1 MKLLHNIF
9 FLFSIILFVSSCSP
23 PLDKTMVQDKK
34 ESPESSYSQA
44 MVEFEN
50 KNYDLALE
58 IFKDLERKFPL
69 SNEAVQSQIMSAF
82 IDYIRMD
89 YTEAIFKLNRVI
101 KRYPSYKN
109 SDYAYYLKALC
120 YYEQIENEQLDGKN
134 NILALKNFQQI
145 LNRFPESK
153 YARDS
158 EQKIISVKEN
168 IAAKHMNIGFF
179 YLKRKKYLA
188 ALNRYKKV
196 INEHSQSKF
205 TPEAL
210 HRLVEIYYTLGM
222 LEDAKKAASTLGY
235 NYPNSEWY
243 KYSFNIVG
251 EIVETKDK
259 KSLLQKIFKPL
270 SQKNE

>member
-1 MKLLHNIF
+1 MKFLHNIF
-9 FLFSIILFVSSCSP
+9 FLFLIIHFVSACSQSS
-23 PLDKTMVQDKK
+23 DKNIVQDNT
-34 ESPESSYSQA
+34 ENPEYYYTQA
-44 MVEFEN
+44 MIEFEN
-50 KNYDLALE
+50 KNYDLALK
-58 IFKDLERKFPL
+58 IFKDLEIKFPL
-69 SNEAVQSQIMSAF
+69 SNEAVQSQIVSAF
-82 IDYIRMD
+82 IDYIRMN

-134 NILALKNFQQI
+134 NMLALKNFQQI

-168 IAAKHMNIGFF
+168 IAAKHMNIGLF
-179 YLKRKKYLA
+179 YLKREKYFA
-188 ALNRYKKV
+188 SLNRFKKV
-196 INEHSQSKF
+196 IDEYSQSKF

-222 LEDAKKAASTLGY
+222 IDDAKKTAATLGH
-235 NYPNSEWY
+235 NYPDSEWY
-243 KYSFNIVG
+243 KYSYNILS
-251 EIVETKDK
+251 EK
-259 KSLLQKIFKPL
+259 KEKESILKKIF
-270 SQKNE
+270 